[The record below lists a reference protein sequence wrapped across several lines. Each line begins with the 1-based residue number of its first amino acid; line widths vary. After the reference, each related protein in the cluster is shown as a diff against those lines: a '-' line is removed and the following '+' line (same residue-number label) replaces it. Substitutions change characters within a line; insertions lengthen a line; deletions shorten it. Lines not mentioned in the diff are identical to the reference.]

1 MASIRDIKR
10 RKESIESTRQITNA
24 MKLVATVKLQR
35 AGARAEKAQAYFNK
49 MYETVQS
56 VLASSEK
63 LDHPY
68 LIANGSER
76 KAVIVV
82 TSNRGLAGGYNS
94 NVARLVSDRSWKKE
108 DLDLYGVGRKGAD
121 ILARKGYSVVSGD
134 ADMMD
139 EPTFAGAADL
149 GEKVL
154 DAFLAG
160 QVGEIWLAYTRFK
173 NTVSHIPTM
182 IRLLPVEAKQSDAAG
197 EEDRGGRLLM
207 NYEPGEEE
215 VLDLLIPQYVN
226 SMIYGALIEAAA
238 SENAARMQAMDSA
251 TGNAGE
257 MIEELSLIYNRVRQG
272 AITQE
277 LTEII
282 SGAEALNN

>member
-1 MASIRDIKR
+1 MASIRDIRR
-10 RKESIESTRQITNA
+10 RKESIESTQQITNA

-35 AGARAEKAQAYFNK
+35 AGARAEKARAYFHK

-56 VLASSEK
+56 VLASSEQM
-63 LDHPY
+63 DHPF
-68 LIANGSER
+68 LTSGGSKR

-94 NVARLVSDRSWKKE
+94 NVVRLILERSWDKE
-108 DLDLYGVGRKGAD
+108 DLDLYSVGRKGAD
-121 ILARKGYSVVSGD
+121 LLARKGYSVVSGD
-134 ADMMD
+134 TDMMD
-139 EPTFAGAADL
+139 EPTFAAAADL

-173 NTVSHIPTM
+173 NTVAHVPTL
-182 IRLLPVEAKQSDAAG
+182 IRLLPVEAEQNGTAR
-197 EEDRGGRLLM
+197 EDRGKLLM

-215 VLDLLIPQYVN
+215 VLDLLIPQYVS
-226 SMIYGALIEAAA
+226 SMIYGALIEASA

-282 SGAEALNN
+282 SGAEALNNG